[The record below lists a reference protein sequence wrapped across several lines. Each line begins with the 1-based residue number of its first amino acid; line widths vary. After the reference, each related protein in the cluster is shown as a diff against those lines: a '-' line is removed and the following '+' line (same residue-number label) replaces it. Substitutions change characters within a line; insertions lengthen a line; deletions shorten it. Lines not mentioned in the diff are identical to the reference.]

1 MRALPEWKETFPKW
15 RHRSI
20 AHKVPRLA
28 DDADGLDLLTRML
41 LFQPASRIS
50 AREAL
55 NHRWFNDPSLDA
67 LKAGM

>member
-1 MRALPEWKETFPKW
+1 
-15 RHRSI
+15 
-20 AHKVPRLA
+20 VPRLA